1 MAKLTAAQQKQFINK
16 WLDEN
21 GVQHGLTENSTV
33 KEFETLAAAEGW
45 DGEYIEEKKDDEEGH
60 KFEGE
65 NPTFKM
71 RFAGIIATRN
81 GDRYDYVVEDAN
93 DLDAFKNAKA
103 SDAKSRGYTNNAEVG
118 HHWAYE
124 YEGKKATFKFSTAV
138 NRLVVEK
145 RISAAVAL
153 NAHKLTAEEL
163 GDLSPNA
170 MRILELQ
177 MSLAAANKRLV
188 AAE

>member
-1 MAKLTAAQQKQFINK
+1 MALSATQKKQFLNDWLDQKAIAHTLTAQ
-16 WLDEN
+16 
-21 GVQHGLTENSTV
+21 STLA
-33 KEFETLAAAEGW
+33 EFEDLAEANGW
-45 DGEYIEEKKDDEEGH
+45 NTVYTAPVVNNNNGGNLGSD
-60 KFEGE
+60 
-65 NPTFKM
+65 PTFKM

-103 SDAKSRGYTNNAEVG
+103 SDAQSRGYTNNAEVG

-153 NAHKLTAEEL
+153 NAHKLTTDDL
-163 GDLSPNA
+163 DGLSPNA

-188 AAE
+188 AAEQ